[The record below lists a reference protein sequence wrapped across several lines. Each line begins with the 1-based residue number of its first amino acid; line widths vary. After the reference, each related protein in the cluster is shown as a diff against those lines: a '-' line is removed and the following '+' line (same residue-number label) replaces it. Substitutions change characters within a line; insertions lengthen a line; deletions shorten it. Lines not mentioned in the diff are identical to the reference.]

1 MAVDGLDDVK
11 ALTFD
16 VFGTVTDW
24 RSSVIAEC
32 VALGRSKGFE
42 TDWPGFAD
50 EWRFDG
56 YIAGMRRVRDGE
68 LPWMTV
74 DELHR
79 RKLDELLAER
89 VIEGLTEAEIDH
101 FNRIW
106 HRLDPWPDSVRGLEQ
121 LRTKFIVAT
130 LSNGNVALLVDMAKH
145 AGLSWDCVLS
155 AELTGAFKPEPR
167 CYERAVEILALEP
180 PQVMMVAA
188 HQVDLRAAAGVGLR
202 TAFIPR
208 PDELGPDR
216 QSDLTP
222 DPAFDVVATDFIDLA
237 RQLGC

>member
-1 MAVDGLDDVK
+1 M
-11 ALTFD
+11 
-16 VFGTVTDW
+16 
-24 RSSVIAEC
+24 IAEG

-42 TDWPGFAD
+42 TDWASFAD

-79 RKLDELLAER
+79 RKLDALLDER
-89 VIEGLTEAEIDH
+89 AIKGLSEAEIDH

-106 HRLDPWPDSVRGLEQ
+106 HRLEPWPDSVEGLDQ
-121 LRTKFIVAT
+121 LRTKYIVST

-145 AGLSWDCVLS
+145 GGLNWDVVLS
-155 AELTGAFKPEPR
+155 AELTGAFKPEPQ
-167 CYERAVEILALEP
+167 CYERAVEILGLEP
-180 PQVMMVAA
+180 SQVMMVAA
-188 HQVDLRAAAGVGLR
+188 HQGDLRAAAAVGLR
-202 TAFIPR
+202 TAFVPR

-216 QSDLTP
+216 QPDVTP